1 MKTKDNPILGKLLGI
16 RGDLLRGDSL
26 LTLIIFVVVAAF
38 LVNLVVSL
46 WHNMHFQKDL
56 REKAAI
62 QSMQNVGNMLAKS
75 SEALMLANEMST
87 LRRVVSEAGLD
98 HQFTSCSIL
107 LPNIGIV
114 ADADPGRITVLTLP
128 PSWPGAELEHTE
140 VVTED
145 DIKMRYPLTIAG
157 RGHATLSLTAP
168 IPRESVLRVESHT
181 TQMAIA
187 CLALSTMLLVH
198 RHARF
203 RLKAIGAIHDALM
216 AVKDGEADAS
226 SLELD
231 PQLGSDAVA
240 WNQLLGQ
247 RQGHQVRAAIEQV
260 QDAISGTSQAAHELA
275 AVCDALPE
283 GLLVLAAG
291 LKIDYANGAAG
302 VLLRVGVQKL
312 IGSEV
317 TDYVTDHRVLDAVCK
332 AAASQKAMPTSVDVT
347 CEEGSL
353 STVLRFAVR
362 PIRPEATGDMVMV
375 TISDITQK
383 KVAEAAQNSFLTQAS
398 HELRSPLTN
407 IQLYVDKALED
418 CQEDP
423 TGTAR
428 SLSVIN
434 RESRRLENIVSEIL
448 SISEIEAG
456 SFTLR
461 RDDVKLDIM
470 LGQLKTEYLPKAQE
484 KEIGMTFDL
493 PPKLPTLQAD
503 WDKIYLALHNLVGN
517 AVKYTPQ
524 QGQIKVQVG
533 VDTGDNEL
541 FVRVSDTGIGIPP
554 DDVAK
559 VFDKF
564 HRAKDKRLAHITGSG
579 LGLSI
584 ARELI
589 RLHDGDI
596 VVESELDKGSTFT
609 MTLPITGEGLADGDQ
624 DRATMRSDLG

>member
-1 MKTKDNPILGKLLGI
+1 MKTHDNPLLGKLLGI

-26 LTLIIFVVVAAF
+26 MTLLIFLVVAAF

-46 WHNMHFQKDL
+46 WHNIHFQRDL
-56 REKAAI
+56 KEKTAI
-62 QSMQNVGNMLAKS
+62 QSIQDVGSMLAKS
-75 SEALMLANEMST
+75 SEALMMANEMST

-98 HQFTSCSIL
+98 HKFAACSVT
-107 LPNIGIV
+107 LPNVGIV

-128 PSWPGAELEHTE
+128 ATWASTE
-140 VVTED
+140 VKYAEVLSED
-145 DIKMRYPLTIAG
+145 SIKLRYPLTISG
-157 RGHATLSLTAP
+157 RGHATLSLTAR
-168 IPRESVLRVESHT
+168 IPRERGLAVGPHT

-187 CLALSTMLLVH
+187 CLALTTMLLVH

-203 RLKAIGAIHDALM
+203 RLKAVGAIHDALM
-216 AVKDGEADAS
+216 AVKDGTSDAS

-240 WNQLLGQ
+240 WNQLLGE

-260 QDAISGTSQAAHELA
+260 QDSIGGKSQASNQMVT
-275 AVCDALPE
+275 VCDALPE
-283 GLLVLAAG
+283 GLLLLDAE

-312 IGSEV
+312 KGSDV
-317 TDYVTDHRVLDAVCK
+317 TDHVTDHRVLDAICK
-332 AAASQKAMPTSVDVT
+332 AAASQKALSATVDVT

-362 PIRPEATGDMVMV
+362 PIRPETTGDMVMV
-375 TISDITQK
+375 TIADITQK

-407 IQLYVDKALED
+407 IQLYVEKAMED

-461 RDDVKLDIM
+461 RDDVRMDIM

-484 KEIGMTFDL
+484 KQITMTFDL
-493 PPKLPTLQAD
+493 PPKLPTLHAD
-503 WDKIYLALHNLVGN
+503 RDKICLALHNLVGN
-517 AVKYTPQ
+517 AVKYTPDE
-524 QGQIKVQVG
+524 GQIKVQVG
-533 VDTGDNEL
+533 VDTSDNEL

-559 VFDKF
+559 VFEKF

-609 MTLPITGEGLADGDQ
+609 ITLPITGEGLADGDQ
-624 DRATMRSDLG
+624 DRATVCSDLG

>member
-1 MKTKDNPILGKLLGI
+1 MKTSDSPLLGKLLGI

-26 LTLIIFVVVAAF
+26 LTLLIFVVVAAF

-62 QSMQNVGNMLAKS
+62 QSMQDVGSMLAKS
-75 SEALMLANEMST
+75 SEALMMANEMST
-87 LRRVVSEAGLD
+87 LRRVVSEAALD
-98 HQFTSCSIL
+98 HEFTSCSVT
-107 LPNIGIV
+107 LPNVGIL

-128 PSWPGAELEHTE
+128 ATWPSADGEYAAVVAE
-140 VVTED
+140 D
-145 DIKMRYPLTIAG
+145 SIKLRYPLTIAG
-157 RGHATLSLTAP
+157 RGHATLSLTARLP
-168 IPRESVLRVESHT
+168 HERGLGAGAHT
-181 TQMAIA
+181 TQMALA
-187 CLALSTMLLVH
+187 CLSLATMLLVH

-203 RLKAIGAIHDALM
+203 RLKAVGAIHDALM
-216 AVKDGEADAS
+216 AVKEGESDAS

-240 WNQLLGQ
+240 WNQLLGE
-247 RQGHQVRAAIEQV
+247 RQGQQVRAAIEQV
-260 QDAISGTSQAAHELA
+260 QESISGKSQTTSELA
-275 AVCDALPE
+275 TVFDALPE
-283 GLLVLAAG
+283 GILLLDSE
-291 LKIDYANGAAG
+291 LKINYANGAAG
-302 VLLRVGVQKL
+302 VLLRVDTQKL
-312 IGSEV
+312 QGSEV
-317 TDYVTDHRVLDAVCK
+317 TDYVTDHSVLDAICK
-332 AAASQKAMPTSVDVT
+332 AAASQKARAATVDVT
-347 CEEGSL
+347 CEEDSP
-353 STVLRFAVR
+353 STVLRFSVR
-362 PIRPEATGDMVMV
+362 PVRPEATGDMVLV

-407 IQLYVDKALED
+407 IQLYVEKAMED
-418 CQEDP
+418 CQDDP

-461 RDDVKLDIM
+461 RDDVRLDIM
-470 LGQLKTEYLPKAQE
+470 LGQLKTEYLPKARE
-484 KEIGMTFDL
+484 KQIAMTFDL

-503 WDKIYLALHNLVGN
+503 RDKICLALHNLVGN
-517 AVKYTPQ
+517 AVKYTPE
-524 QGQIKVQVG
+524 QGRIKVQVG
-533 VDTGDNEL
+533 VDTADNEL

-564 HRAKDKRLAHITGSG
+564 YRAKDKRLAHITGSG

-609 MTLPITGEGLADGDQ
+609 ITLPITREGHADGDQ
-624 DRATMRSDLG
+624 DRATMCSDLG

>member
-1 MKTKDNPILGKLLGI
+1 MKTSDNPLLGKLLGI

-26 LTLIIFVVVAAF
+26 LTLLIFVVVTAF

-46 WHNMHFQKDL
+46 WHNMHFQEDL

-62 QSMQNVGNMLAKS
+62 QSMEDVGSMLAKS
-75 SEALMLANEMST
+75 SEALMMANEMST

-98 HQFTSCSIL
+98 HQFTTCSVT

-128 PSWPGAELEHTE
+128 PTWPGAELEHTK

-145 DIKMRYPLTIAG
+145 SIELRYPLTIAG
-157 RGHATLSLTAP
+157 RGPATLSLTAR
-168 IPRESVLRVESHT
+168 IPREKVLGAESHT

-187 CLALSTMLLVH
+187 CLALATMLLVH

-216 AVKDGEADAS
+216 AVKAGDSDAS

-240 WNQLLGQ
+240 WNQLLGE
-247 RQGHQVRAAIEQV
+247 RQGRQVRAAIGQV
-260 QDAISGTSQAAHELA
+260 QDAISGKSQAAHELA
-275 AVCDALPE
+275 TVCDVLPE
-283 GLLVLAAG
+283 GLLLLDAE
-291 LKIDYANGAAG
+291 LKIYYANGAAG
-302 VLLRVGVQKL
+302 VLLRAGVQKL
-312 IGSEV
+312 KGSAI

-332 AAASQKAMPTSVDVT
+332 AAASQKAMPTTVDVT

-362 PIRPEATGDMVMV
+362 PIRPEATGDMVLV

-456 SFTLR
+456 SFTLH

-484 KEIGMTFDL
+484 KQIGLTFEL

-503 WDKIYLALHNLVGN
+503 RDKICLALHNLVGN
-517 AVKYTPQ
+517 AVKYTPEH
-524 QGQIKVQVG
+524 GQIKVQVG
-533 VDTGDNEL
+533 VDTAENEL

-609 MTLPITGEGLADGDQ
+609 ITLPITGEGLADGDQ

>member
-1 MKTKDNPILGKLLGI
+1 MKTNDNPLLGKLLGI

-26 LTLIIFVVVAAF
+26 LTLVIFVVVAAF

-46 WHNMHFQKDL
+46 WHNMHFQEDL

-62 QSMQNVGNMLAKS
+62 QRMQDVGSMLAKS
-75 SEALMLANEMST
+75 SEALMMANEMST

-98 HQFTSCSIL
+98 HQFTSCSVT

-114 ADADPGRITVLTLP
+114 ADADPGRITVLKLP
-128 PSWPGAELEHTE
+128 PTWPGPELEHTQ

-145 DIKMRYPLTIAG
+145 SIQLRYPLIISG
-157 RGHATLSLTAP
+157 RGHAILSLTAG
-168 IPRESVLRVESHT
+168 IPREKVLGAESHT

-187 CLALSTMLLVH
+187 CLALATMLLVH

-203 RLKAIGAIHDALM
+203 RLKAMGAIHDALM
-216 AVKDGEADAS
+216 AVKEGDADAS

-240 WNQLLGQ
+240 WNQLLGE
-247 RQGHQVRAAIEQV
+247 RQGRQVRAAIEQV
-260 QDAISGTSQAAHELA
+260 QDAISGKSQAAHELA
-275 AVCDALPE
+275 TVCDALPE
-283 GLLVLAAG
+283 GLLLLDTE
-291 LKIDYANGAAG
+291 LKIYYANGAAG
-302 VLLRVGVQKL
+302 VLLRAGIQKL
-312 IGSEV
+312 KGSAV
-317 TDYVTDHRVLDAVCK
+317 TDHVTDHRVLDAVCK
-332 AAASQKAMPTSVDVT
+332 AAASQKAMPTTVDVT

-448 SISEIEAG
+448 SIAEIEAG

-484 KEIGMTFDL
+484 KQIGLTFDL

-503 WDKIYLALHNLVGN
+503 RDKICLALHNLVGN
-517 AVKYTPQ
+517 AVKYTPE

-533 VDTGDNEL
+533 VDTGENEL

>member
-1 MKTKDNPILGKLLGI
+1 MKTNDNPLLRKLLGV

-26 LTLIIFVVVAAF
+26 LTLVIFVVVGAF

-56 REKAAI
+56 SEKAAI
-62 QSMQNVGNMLAKS
+62 QSMRDVGTMLAKS
-75 SEALMLANEMST
+75 SEALMMANEMST

-98 HQFTSCSIL
+98 HAFTSCSIT

-114 ADADPGRITVLTLP
+114 ADADPGRITVLALP
-128 PSWPGAELEHTE
+128 PNWTSANLEYAE
-140 VVTED
+140 VVAD
-145 DIKMRYPLTIAG
+145 GIIKLRYPLTIAG
-157 RGHATLSLTAP
+157 RGQATLSLTTRIPQQTAMGAAP
-168 IPRESVLRVESHT
+168 HT
-181 TQMAIA
+181 SQMALA
-187 CLALSTMLLVH
+187 CLALATMLLVH

-216 AVKDGEADAS
+216 AVREGESDVS

-240 WNQLLGQ
+240 WNQLLGE
-247 RQGHQVRAAIEQV
+247 RQGHQVRAAIERV
-260 QDAISGTSQAAHELA
+260 QDAIDGKSQTTSELA
-275 AVCDALPE
+275 TVCDALAE
-283 GLLVLAAG
+283 GLLLLDTE
-291 LKIDYANGAAG
+291 LKIDYANGAAA
-302 VLLRVGVQKL
+302 VLLRVGSQKL
-312 IGSEV
+312 TGSDV
-317 TDYVTDHRVLDAVCK
+317 TDYVTDHRVLDAICK
-332 AAASQKAMPTSVDVT
+332 AAASRKAMSTTVDVT
-347 CEEGSL
+347 SEEGSR
-353 STVLRFAVR
+353 STTLRFAVR
-362 PIRPEATGDMVMV
+362 PVHPEATGDKVLV

-407 IQLYVDKALED
+407 IQLYVEKAMED

-423 TGTAR
+423 TSTAR

-434 RESRRLENIVSEIL
+434 RESRRLEGIVSEIL

-461 RDDVKLDIM
+461 RDDVRMDIM

-484 KEIGMTFDL
+484 KQIGLTFDL
-493 PPKLPTLQAD
+493 PPKLPTLHAD
-503 WDKIYLALHNLVGN
+503 RDKICLALHNLVGN
-517 AVKYTPQ
+517 AVKYTPE

-559 VFDKF
+559 VFEKF
-564 HRAKDKRLAHITGSG
+564 HRARDKRLAHITGSG

-609 MTLPITGEGLADGDQ
+609 ITLPVTGEGRADGNQ
-624 DRATMRSDLG
+624 DRATMCSDLG